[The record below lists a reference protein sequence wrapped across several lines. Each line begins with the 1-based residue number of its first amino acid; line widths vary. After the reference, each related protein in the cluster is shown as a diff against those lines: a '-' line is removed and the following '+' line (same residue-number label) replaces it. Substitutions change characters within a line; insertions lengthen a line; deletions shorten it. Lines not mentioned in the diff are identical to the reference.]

1 MALDPNISLGVRS
14 LQVPDPLAQMAQVSQ
29 IQSAQR
35 QGEVSRMQ
43 LEDLKNDR
51 IEMQQFQSQLVA
63 NGGSANLDELAK
75 TMLKTPKLFAQ
86 GIELTKKLK
95 EQADFERYGRKLF
108 PELFDATAPAG
119 MPAAPAAPVNAL
131 ATNAAPAAAPVN
143 ALAAPAN
150 EPYPGYN
157 EAIGMTPSAAP
168 ARAQQLSPSGK
179 TRQQLQGEIYMAQ
192 RNPLFKGL
200 AETAKLELAEMMK
213 APVYH
218 NVPGVGLVNP
228 ITKETVV
235 PSKAAPPTPLNVTRL
250 IQERDAL
257 PKGHPNIPIY
267 NAAIRKETE
276 FAPRPITNVNL
287 PSQEKAEQVDRG
299 KMLVAEFGDIS
310 KAAKLAAKTLPSI
323 DANLSILDKGF
334 STGFG
339 TETVA
344 AGAKVLAALGVADAD
359 KFATNAQVFQAKAT
373 EAVLQKQ
380 LEQKGPQTESDAQR
394 IDQIGAQLG
403 KTTAGNRF
411 VLTTAKEQLKRDM
424 EQRDFYAKW
433 WQKNKTYDGAEDAW
447 FSGEGGKSLFDRPAL
462 KAYAKSAEA
471 AAAPPA
477 ANRPSLDNIFAPKK

>member
-1 MALDPNISLGVRS
+1 MPLNTNIAMSGQPVQIANPMEMYGKMASIQN
-14 LQVPDPLAQMAQVSQ
+14 AQNQ
-29 IQSAQR
+29 
-35 QGEVSRMQ
+35 
-43 LEDLKNDR
+43 
-51 IEMQQFQSQLVA
+51 
-63 NGGSANLDELAK
+63 
-75 TMLKTPKLFAQ
+75 
-86 GIELTKKLK
+86 
-95 EQADFERYGRKLF
+95 
-108 PELFDATAPAG
+108 
-119 MPAAPAAPVNAL
+119 NAL
-131 ATNAAPAAAPVN
+131 AQYQLGAAQRTEKSQNVLADAYAQATDPATGKIDYNKLTSLVAAGGGGAQLPGIQKSRLEYETAQTTQQKAQSDLLDAKLKQSRGFLDTIDLANPNAPAQYLAWHEANHKDPIIGAALAARGVSADQARQSIEAAIAKGPAAFANLVKQSMLGTEKFMEMNKPIAVSPGASVFQGGQSVFTAPAAAP
-143 ALAAPAN
+143 
-150 EPYPGYN
+150 
-157 EAIGMTPSAAP
+157 
-168 ARAQQLSPSGK
+168 
-179 TRQQLQGEIYMAQ
+179 
-192 RNPLFKGL
+192 
-200 AETAKLELAEMMK
+200 
-213 APVYH
+213 
-218 NVPGVGLVNP
+218 
-228 ITKETVV
+228 
-235 PSKAAPPTPLNVTRL
+235 TPLNVSRL
-250 IQERDAL
+250 IKERDAL
-257 PKGHPNIPIY
+257 PKGDPNIAIY
-267 NAAIRKETE
+267 NDAIRKETQ
-276 FAPRPITNVNL
+276 FAPRPITNVNM

-462 KAYAKSAEA
+462 KGYIKSADA
-471 AAAPPA
+471 AAAPSA